1 MFDSY
6 EEIFAARA
14 ASYQAAM
21 SRWPDARDSEFQALI
36 EPLGVLRGALCDMP
50 AGGGYL
56 RRYLPDTIDYVAIEP
71 SALFFASCPSGPGNR
86 AIQAPVENVP
96 CADASF
102 DQVVSLAGM
111 HHAPDMAAVF
121 REMRRLVRPAGLV
134 VIADVADGTAPADFL
149 NIYVDAHNP
158 LGHRGTFFDGRT
170 AALLR
175 AAMLEPIDDRL
186 VTLPWCFDDARQAGD
201 YCSSLFGIE
210 GVAPD
215 TVGAVMLEQLG
226 TCAGAGAFNVAWSLR
241 RIVCRPI

>member
-21 SRWPDARDSEFQALI
+21 SRWPDARDSEFHALI
-36 EPLGVLRGALCDMP
+36 APIGALRGTICDMP

-56 RRYLPDTIDYVAIEP
+56 RRYLPDTVDYVAIEP
-71 SALFFASCPSGPGNR
+71 SPLFFASCPSGPGDR
-86 AIQAPVENVP
+86 AIQAPIENVP
-96 CADASF
+96 CPDASF
-102 DQVVSLAGM
+102 DRVVSLAGM
-111 HHAPDMAAVF
+111 HHAPDMPAVF

-134 VIADVADGTAPADFL
+134 VIADVAGGTAPAEFL
-149 NIYVDAHNP
+149 NTYVDAHNP
-158 LGHRGTFFDGRT
+158 LGHRGTFFDEET

-186 VTLPWCFDDARQAGD
+186 VTLPWCFGDARQAGD
-201 YCSSLFGIE
+201 YCSGLFGIE

-215 TVGAVMLEQLG
+215 AVGEVMRQQLG
-226 TCAGAGAFNVAWSLR
+226 TCAGAGAFNVAWCLR
-241 RIVCRPI
+241 RIVCQPI